1 MIQEFT
7 TLGRSL
13 LPWLGINVNKP
24 MIRKFSSIIKITAES
39 AAKATEAQQP
49 SLDSLA
55 KALRDSRTALDYLL
69 GEQGGTPLLWSTP
82 PAVSGLTL
90 LGILET

>member
-7 TLGRSL
+7 PLGRSL
-13 LPWLGINVNKP
+13 LPWLGINVNEP
-24 MIRKFSSIIKITAES
+24 MIGNFSILEITAES

-55 KALRDSRTALDYLL
+55 KAVRDSRTALDYLL
-69 GEQGGTPLLWSTP
+69 GEQGGTS
-82 PAVSGLTL
+82 AVVNTTCCIWTNPSGDF
-90 LGILET
+90 ET